1 MHLKQASTPDQLVNL
16 IKICLG
22 CSFHLI
28 GGEGRGGAGVSR
40 SFKNL
45 LCISARLLKLFNINF
60 RTSISLRI
68 VWKRLTLM
76 RFLDV
81 INIGFL
87 WQPFN
92 LQTAMGS

>member
-1 MHLKQASTPDQLVNL
+1 MNL

-22 CSFHLI
+22 CLFHLI
-28 GGEGRGGAGVSR
+28 GGEGRGGAGRGRAGVSR

-81 INIGFL
+81 INKGFL
-87 WQPFN
+87 CQPFN
-92 LQTAMGS
+92 LETAMGS

>member
-1 MHLKQASTPDQLVNL
+1 M
-16 IKICLG
+16 
-22 CSFHLI
+22 
-28 GGEGRGGAGVSR
+28 RGGAGR
-40 SFKNL
+40 GYRGLFKNL

-68 VWKRLTLM
+68 VWKRLTQM

-81 INIGFL
+81 INVGFL